1 MRKFGL
7 LILFFSLSFASCQR
21 QETMQELTERV
32 FERAAAQLALLDYN
46 LDSAALAVPEQAI
59 YPRSTNQ
66 DGSLWTTHYKWWG
79 SGFYPGSLWY
89 VYEYTGDV
97 KFKNMA
103 LKYQVGL
110 EQLKFRTDHH
120 DIGFQLMC
128 SYGNHFRLTGDTIS
142 RSVLIDGARS
152 LATRFDPEVGCTR
165 SWDFGKWTFPV
176 IIDNMMNLEL
186 LLKAAELSDDRN
198 LKNVALAHARTTM
211 KNHFREDNSC
221 FHLVDYDPQTGA
233 VLKKQTHQGYAD
245 DSAWARGQAWAL
257 YGYSMVYRFTKK
269 LDMLDHAV
277 KVAEYII
284 PRLPEDG
291 VPYWDFDS
299 PDIPDDVRDA
309 SAAAIIAG
317 GLIELSGYVD
327 AEKSGRYLSV
337 AEKILRTLASDDYL
351 AAEGEQ
357 YGFLLKHSTGFK
369 KKNQELDA
377 PLVYAD
383 YYFLE
388 ALHRWKKRSAS
399 ISGAEPLTSLRPDV
413 TVLLYADSLKGTPDP
428 VYGKQIVSAA
438 FEMKQANGLTGP
450 EELVDLGRMHNISDL
465 ARMDVYLPE
474 KGNGKMV
481 VICPG
486 GGNIRIS
493 TYDEGLYVAE
503 WFLSR
508 GVAAAVAKYR
518 MPNMNRTVPLDDIQN
533 MFRYCRSHAEEW
545 NISKVG
551 VMGFSA
557 GGHLAACAS
566 NLWVDEATRPDFTI
580 LFYPVTTFDR
590 KIFHGRT
597 CWNLIGREENAE
609 DKQQYQELMEYYSME
624 NRITPSTPPAFI
636 THCINDG
643 IRVDN
648 SMVYYSRLAENKVP
662 AEMHLWPDGGHG
674 WGFPSPLSTD
684 DDRFSAHRQK
694 LYELLENWLKN
705 LNL

>member
-1 MRKFGL
+1 
-7 LILFFSLSFASCQR
+7 
-21 QETMQELTERV
+21 
-32 FERAAAQLALLDYN
+32 
-46 LDSAALAVPEQAI
+46 
-59 YPRSTNQ
+59 
-66 DGSLWTTHYKWWG
+66 
-79 SGFYPGSLWY
+79 
-89 VYEYTGDV
+89 
-97 KFKNMA
+97 
-103 LKYQVGL
+103 
-110 EQLKFRTDHH
+110 
-120 DIGFQLMC
+120 
-128 SYGNHFRLTGDTIS
+128 
-142 RSVLIDGARS
+142 
-152 LATRFDPEVGCTR
+152 
-165 SWDFGKWTFPV
+165 
-176 IIDNMMNLEL
+176 
-186 LLKAAELSDDRN
+186 
-198 LKNVALAHARTTM
+198 
-211 KNHFREDNSC
+211 
-221 FHLVDYDPQTGA
+221 
-233 VLKKQTHQGYAD
+233 
-245 DSAWARGQAWAL
+245 
-257 YGYSMVYRFTKK
+257 
-269 LDMLDHAV
+269 
-277 KVAEYII
+277 
-284 PRLPEDG
+284 
-291 VPYWDFDS
+291 
-299 PDIPDDVRDA
+299 
-309 SAAAIIAG
+309 
-317 GLIELSGYVD
+317 
-327 AEKSGRYLSV
+327 
-337 AEKILRTLASDDYL
+337 
-351 AAEGEQ
+351 
-357 YGFLLKHSTGFK
+357 
-369 KKNQELDA
+369 
-377 PLVYAD
+377 
-383 YYFLE
+383 
-388 ALHRWKKRSAS
+388 
-399 ISGAEPLTSLRPDV
+399 
-413 TVLLYADSLKGTPDP
+413 
-428 VYGKQIVSAA
+428 
-438 FEMKQANGLTGP
+438 
-450 EELVDLGRMHNISDL
+450 
-465 ARMDVYLPE
+465 MDVYLPE

-533 MFRYCRSHAEEW
+533 MFRYCRAHAEEW

-674 WGFPSPLSTD
+674 WGFPSPLSTV